1 MNEGSNHRQVLQ
13 EATGRPMLPTHNSPK
28 NSFHMNI
35 RLMSACSL
43 AAALSVSALT
53 PLSAAVL
60 ENAKPVS
67 QEAPAYSP
75 SLRASCVEGNV
86 VISFTITSKGDVIN
100 PVVVSSTDEHLNNA
114 ALDAVRKWKFAPATK
129 DGVAVTVKALQP
141 VAFVIPELH
150 SSQAAKLMAANSKP
164 ASAGTES
171 TSVN

>member
-1 MNEGSNHRQVLQ
+1 MKTATYRQVLQ
-13 EATGRPMLPTHNSPK
+13 EATGRRMLPTHNSPK
-28 NSFHMNI
+28 NSIHMNI

-60 ENAKPVS
+60 QDATPVS
-67 QEAPAYSP
+67 QVAPAYSP

-86 VISFTITSKGDVIN
+86 VISFTITAKGDVIN
-100 PVVVSSTDEHLNNA
+100 PVVVSSTDQHLNNA

-129 DGVAVTVKALQP
+129 DGVAVTVKAVQP
-141 VAFVIPELH
+141 LAFVIPELH
-150 SSQAAKLMAANSKP
+150 SSQTAKLMAANSKP
-164 ASAGTES
+164 ASAES